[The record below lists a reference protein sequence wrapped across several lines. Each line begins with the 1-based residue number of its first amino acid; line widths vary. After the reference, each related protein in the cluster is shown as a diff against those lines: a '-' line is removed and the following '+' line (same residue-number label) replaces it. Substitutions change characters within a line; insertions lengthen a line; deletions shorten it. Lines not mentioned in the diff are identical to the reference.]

1 MENGWNEKT
10 SYSHQMNSNKFLVIL
25 FYYNRC
31 KLVEESLRSLL
42 TQDHDNW
49 EVAMVDDGST
59 VPGIDIV
66 KKIIPDHMHRVSY
79 YRIDDTAEQKI
90 KRKGV
95 DGSQMGM
102 YANYAIEKSN
112 ADHAVM
118 LCDDDVLC
126 PGYLNRLNTYYN
138 ENPNVHYAYSHIK
151 TYNPSVEVPS
161 NVKEVRPHKLNYT
174 GPMQPYYALDMSQV
188 SFSLQRFKKDGIQFY
203 SPWTVNIDA
212 ELFGQM
218 FQKWGL
224 CQFTGFLG
232 QYKAIHDDS
241 LSHRMGQVLGGN
253 KPLESVYNITLT

>member
-1 MENGWNEKT
+1 MK
-10 SYSHQMNSNKFLVIL
+10 SNKILIIL
-25 FYYNRC
+25 FYYNRD
-31 KLVEESLRSLL
+31 KLVEASLRSLL
-42 TQDHDNW
+42 EQEYDNW
-49 EVAMVDDGST
+49 EVAMVDDGSK
-59 VPGIDIV
+59 VNGLDIA
-66 KKIIPDHMHRVSY
+66 KRILPQYMDRFYY
-79 YRIDDTAEQKI
+79 YRINDTSEQKLE
-90 KRKGV
+90 RSGV

-112 ADHAVM
+112 ADYAVM

-126 PGYLNRLNTYYN
+126 PGYLKRLNTYYN

-151 TYNPSVEVPS
+151 TYNPSVETPS
-161 NVKEVRPHKLNYT
+161 DVKEVRPHKLNYT

-188 SFSLQRFKKDGIQFY
+188 SFSLQRFKKDRIRFY

-232 QYKAIHDDS
+232 QYKAIHSDS
-241 LSHRMGQVLGGN
+241 LSHRMGQVLAGN
-253 KPLESVYNITLT
+253 KLPISVYNITFS